1 MKKMARS
8 GSSHSSARS
17 HREPCGAEK
26 TARSAANE
34 SRNFDMFLEK
44 FNTAAR
50 ILVVR
55 PGALGDTILAL
66 PALQALAAGNSRA
79 VLELV
84 GYPSVLR
91 LLEHARPSLPIRKIH
106 SIDRALFVPL
116 FSGPMSDE
124 LEEFLVPYDLLI
136 AWIHDR
142 SGDLLDKVE
151 RLPIACLQA
160 DPYPP
165 EGSRM
170 HASEHML
177 GTLAALGPL
186 GPFRL
191 NRPLAPPRLQAPP
204 AAFLLSGE
212 ILRGL
217 GLEEGGF
224 IAMHSGSGSA
234 RKNWPAEKFAAL
246 LRMAESAGRQV
257 LVLEGESD
265 GEAVRKLGQLAGGL
279 LARVQE
285 PSLLTLAAILSRAC
299 AFVGNDSGVSHLAAA
314 TGTPTLAIFGPTD
327 PAIWAPRGPRARVLG
342 FETPIERVWVE
353 LDRLLSSG
361 GESPLPRHIR
371 GKTPTK

>member
-1 MKKMARS
+1 
-8 GSSHSSARS
+8 
-17 HREPCGAEK
+17 
-26 TARSAANE
+26 
-34 SRNFDMFLEK
+34 MFLEK

-79 VLELV
+79 ALELI

-106 SIDRALFVPL
+106 SIDRALFAPL
-116 FSGPMSDE
+116 FAGPISDE
-124 LEEFLVPYDLLI
+124 LEEFLGSYDLLI

-142 SGDLLDKVE
+142 SSDLLDKVE
-151 RLPIACLQA
+151 RLPIACLRA
-160 DPYPP
+160 DPYPAD
-165 EGSRM
+165 GSGM
-170 HASEHML
+170 HASQHLL
-177 GTLAALGPL
+177 GTLAPL
-186 GPFRL
+186 GRL
-191 NRPLAPPRLQAPP
+191 PPLRLDEPLGPPRLQAPP
-204 AAFLLSGE
+204 PALLESGE

-217 GLEEGGF
+217 GLEERDF
-224 IAMHSGSGSA
+224 IAMHPGSGSA

-246 LRMAESAGRQV
+246 LRTAESAGRQV

-265 GEAVRKLGQLAGGL
+265 GEAVRKLSQSVGGS
-279 LARVQE
+279 LARVRE

-342 FETPIERVWVE
+342 FETPVERVWVE
-353 LDRLLSSG
+353 LDRLFRAKG
-361 GESPLPRHIR
+361 SPHP
-371 GKTPTK
+371 